1 MMVKMSDGIGKIVEG
16 YNSVISALENNRV
29 LELVTLEKNI
39 DSKKVKDLIEIAQ
52 QKKAKVTN
60 IKSKNE
66 WKFTSTEYVAALCKP
81 KKIYNE
87 SDLKKFNSTNFIV
100 CDHIQDTNNLGAI
113 ARSAASF
120 DFNVMCVPERRSA
133 RLSERTFKISSGGL
147 EKIDILEYK
156 SIFSL
161 LKKFQSLDVWTI
173 GLDMYGEAD
182 IQSLDLGS
190 QNLAFFIGSE
200 EKGLSDEIKNKLD
213 NVVRIQMSKDIE
225 SLNVSVAAGIAMQHI
240 FIKK

>member
-1 MMVKMSDGIGKIVEG
+1 MMVRMSGGIGKIVEG

-29 LELVTLEKNI
+29 LEIITLEKSI
-39 DSKKVKDLIEIAQ
+39 DSKKVKDLKKIAQ
-52 QKKAKVTN
+52 QKKVEVTN
-60 IKSKNE
+60 VKSKTE
-66 WKFTSTEYVAALCKP
+66 WKFTSTEYVAAICVP
-81 KKIYNE
+81 KKIYSE
-87 SDLKKFNSTNFIV
+87 SDLKKFNETNFIV

-161 LKKFQSLDVWTI
+161 LKNF
-173 GLDMYGEAD
+173 
-182 IQSLDLGS
+182 
-190 QNLAFFIGSE
+190 NLWMFG
-200 EKGLSDEIKNKLD
+200 
-213 NVVRIQMSKDIE
+213 Q
-225 SLNVSVAAGIAMQHI
+225 
-240 FIKK
+240 